1 MLDRLTLDQLR
12 TLVVVAE
19 TGSFSAAGRSLRRV
33 QSAVSQTIQ
42 GLETTLG
49 VALFDRST
57 KSPTLTEAGRSL
69 LEDARCLVDGADALR
84 ARAESIAFDI
94 EPELTLAVEAMFPNS
109 VLMES
114 LKVLTRAFP
123 DLPVTVFTE
132 ALGGGEQ
139 RLRDGA
145 ARLALYPPRT
155 LANDQDFV
163 SEFFAAIPMVP
174 VVASDHPLA
183 HVKAPVPRRVLEDQV
198 QLVLTDRTQITARFS
213 AGVISRRVWRF
224 ADLSTRLDYLLAG
237 FGWCNMPA
245 HMVEPHIVAGRLERL
260 RLVEND
266 SWNMPIHLVHP
277 RHRPP
282 GKAGRMLIADLRE
295 RLVKCGAGSVP
306 AAGPLP
312 MEPERKDGRR
322 RHRKAG

>member
-1 MLDRLTLDQLR
+1 VLDRLTLDQLR
-12 TLVVVAE
+12 TLIVVVEA
-19 TGSFSAAGRSLRRV
+19 GSFSAAGRSLGRV
-33 QSAVSQTIQ
+33 QSAISQTIQ
-42 GLETTLG
+42 ALEATLG

-57 KSPTLTEAGRSL
+57 KSPTLTEAGKSL
-69 LEDARCLVDGADALR
+69 LEDARRLVDGADALR
-84 ARAESIAFDI
+84 ARAESIASDI
-94 EPELTLAVEAMFPNS
+94 EPELTLAVEAMFPNA

-155 LANDQDFV
+155 LASDQDFV
-163 SEFFAAIPMVP
+163 TEFFAAVPMVP

-183 HVKAPVPRRVLEDQV
+183 REKEPLGRDVLADHV

-245 HMVEPHIVAGRLERL
+245 HMVDPHIEAGRLKRL

-266 SWNMPIHLVHP
+266 SWSMPIHLVHP
-277 RHRPP
+277 RNRPP
-282 GKAGRMLIADLRE
+282 GRAGRMLIADLRE
-295 RLVKCGAGSVP
+295 RLVKCGAGNIP
-306 AAGPLP
+306 AQGPLP
-312 MEPERKDGRR
+312 MEPERKTARR
-322 RHRKAG
+322 RHRRSG

>member
-42 GLETTLG
+42 ALEATLG

-57 KSPTLTEAGRSL
+57 KSPTLTDAGKSL
-69 LEDARCLVDGADALR
+69 LEDARRLVNGADALR
-84 ARAESIAFDI
+84 ARAESIASDI
-94 EPELTLAVEAMFPNS
+94 EPELTLAVEAMFPNA
-109 VLMES
+109 VLMEG
-114 LKVLTRAFP
+114 LKVLTEAFP

-155 LANDQDFV
+155 LANDRDFI

-183 HVKAPVPRRVLEDQV
+183 RAKAPIGREVLEDQV
-198 QLVLTDRTQITARFS
+198 QLVLTDRTQITQRFS
-213 AGVISRRVWRF
+213 AGIVSRRVWRF
-224 ADLSTRLDYLLAG
+224 ADLSTRLDYLLGG

-245 HMVEPHIVAGRLERL
+245 HMVDPHIEAGRLKRL

-266 SWNMPIHLVHP
+266 SWAMPIHLVHP

-282 GKAGRMLIADLRE
+282 GRAGRMLIADLRE
-295 RLVKCGAGSVP
+295 RLVKCGAGKVP
-306 AAGPLP
+306 AQGPLP
-312 MEPERKDGRR
+312 MVPERPRR

>member
-12 TLVVVAE
+12 TLIVVAE

-42 GLETTLG
+42 ALETTLG

-57 KSPTLTEAGRSL
+57 KSPTLTDAGKSL
-69 LEDARCLVDGADALR
+69 LEDARRLVEGADALR
-84 ARAESIAFDI
+84 ARAESIASDI
-94 EPELTLAVEAMFPNS
+94 EPELTLAVEAMFPNA

-114 LKVLTRAFP
+114 LKVLTEAFP

-155 LANDQDFV
+155 LANDQDFIT
-163 SEFFAAIPMVP
+163 EFFAAIPMVP

-183 HVKAPVPRRVLEDQV
+183 QSKAPIGREVLEDQV
-198 QLVLTDRTQITARFS
+198 QLVLTDRTQITQRFS

-224 ADLSTRLDYLLAG
+224 ADLSTRLEYLLGG

-245 HMVEPHIVAGRLERL
+245 HMVDPHIAAGRLMRL

-266 SWNMPIHLVHP
+266 SWAMPIHLVHP
-277 RHRPP
+277 RNRPP
-282 GKAGRMLIADLRE
+282 GRAGRMLIADLRE
-295 RLVKCGAGSVP
+295 RLVKCGAGNVP
-306 AAGPLP
+306 MQGPLP
-312 MEPERKDGRR
+312 LVPERARGGKGNRR
-322 RHRKAG
+322 R